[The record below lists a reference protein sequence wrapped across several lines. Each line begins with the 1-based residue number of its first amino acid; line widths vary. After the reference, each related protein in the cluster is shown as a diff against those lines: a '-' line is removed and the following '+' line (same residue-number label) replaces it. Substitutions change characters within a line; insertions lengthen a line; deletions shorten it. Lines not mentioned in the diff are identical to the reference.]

1 MTRAFVVRACVRRQI
16 ELDSL
21 YRGLVDAGRWSHKAN
36 VARRPRRRRVHAPAS
51 IHGNRVAAAAGKSP
65 PFLIATLF
73 ARSLTMCSGTLGQVL
88 YPLIES
94 DLDAEEDEAIT
105 QLLADFGAFDR
116 RLACHPCNHPLP
128 STTHVASF
136 CSCTQALRR

>member
-1 MTRAFVVRACVRRQI
+1 
-16 ELDSL
+16 
-21 YRGLVDAGRWSHKAN
+21 
-36 VARRPRRRRVHAPAS
+36 
-51 IHGNRVAAAAGKSP
+51 
-65 PFLIATLF
+65 
-73 ARSLTMCSGTLGQVL
+73 MCSGTLGQVL

-128 STTHVASF
+128 STTHVAF
-136 CSCTQALRR
+136 VCSCTQALRR